1 MVPQPKKRKKIRTL
15 QHRGTIGSGASLA
28 SRLSPHLSNIDKLR
42 QSSNISPVIS
52 SAASSERR
60 HVRLGQDAGTI
71 TATPGG
77 NTVSDIT
84 IGASDQF
91 NAFRVN
97 EKSSLE
103 SYKQTMSFKLK
114 DDIFRKLKFVTSHSM
129 MEFSM
134 DPNSLCQYICKEMHI
149 TGTQQGAFWT
159 AVKDTVKRMIEK
171 QRTNATSGCKKAFQ
185 GKFNRNLSV
194 DTSMTA

>member
-114 DDIFRKLKFVTSHSM
+114 DDIFRKLKFVTNHSM

-134 DPNSLCQYICKEMHI
+134 DPNSLCQYICK
-149 TGTQQGAFWT
+149 
-159 AVKDTVKRMIEK
+159 
-171 QRTNATSGCKKAFQ
+171 
-185 GKFNRNLSV
+185 
-194 DTSMTA
+194 

>member
-15 QHRGTIGSGASLA
+15 QHRGTVGSGASPA

-97 EKSSLE
+97 EK
-103 SYKQTMSFKLK
+103 
-114 DDIFRKLKFVTSHSM
+114 
-129 MEFSM
+129 
-134 DPNSLCQYICKEMHI
+134 
-149 TGTQQGAFWT
+149 
-159 AVKDTVKRMIEK
+159 
-171 QRTNATSGCKKAFQ
+171 
-185 GKFNRNLSV
+185 
-194 DTSMTA
+194 